1 MTIPLT
7 REITVSA
14 CKKMMDFHNDL
25 SDLFGRHDMDL
36 LKNRGRRNILMSE
49 PMERFL
55 AEGLDKTG
63 LFEKVVSDGRTGFP
77 DIVVESSTGDY
88 EIECKLTSPHQSS
101 GTIAF
106 QTDHDTLVRK
116 GKLDYVYIIANES
129 FDGFCALYFKDL
141 TAEDFR
147 DISPGAR
154 GKVQMYKHKG
164 MKKATVLMGKAIS
177 HDEKKIQK
185 IVLQRDKKIALKKQ
199 RISSLKTELENLKP
213 EQNYL
218 RKKINRSLLSARNYI
233 DEVVNNADDSIR
245 MIRLKDKSSYS
256 FEFETIG

>member
-7 REITVSA
+7 RETTVDA
-14 CKKMMDFHNDL
+14 CKKMMSFHNDL

-63 LFEKVVSDGRTGFP
+63 MFEKVVSDGRTGFP
-77 DIVVESSTGDY
+77 DIVVESSSGDY

-106 QTDHDTLVRK
+106 QTDHDTLARK

-129 FDGFCALYFKDL
+129 FDGFCALYFKGL
-141 TAEDFR
+141 TVEDFR
-147 DISPGAR
+147 NISPGAR

-164 MKKATVLMGKAIS
+164 MKKATVLMGNAIS
-177 HDEKKIQK
+177 HDEKKIEK
-185 IVLQRDKKIALKKQ
+185 IILERDKKIAMKRQ
-199 RISSLKTELENLKP
+199 RIKSLNDELESLSFG
-213 EQNYL
+213 QNYK

-233 DEVVNNADDSIR
+233 DEVVNNADESIR
-245 MIRLKDKSSYS
+245 MIRQKDRSSYS
-256 FEFETIG
+256 FEYETIG

>member
-7 REITVSA
+7 RDITISA
-14 CKKMMDFHNDL
+14 CKKMMGFHNDL
-25 SDLFGRHDMDL
+25 SSLFGRHDMDL

-55 AEGLDKTG
+55 AEGLDDTG
-63 LFEKVVSDGRTGFP
+63 LFKKVVSDGRTGFP
-77 DIVVESSTGDY
+77 DIVIESQTGDY

-141 TAEDFR
+141 TVEDFR

-164 MKKATVLMGKAIS
+164 MKKATVLMGNAIS

-185 IVLQRDKKIALKKQ
+185 IILERDKKIALKQ
-199 RISSLKTELENLKP
+199 DRIKELNEELESLSFG
-213 EQNYL
+213 QNYR
-218 RKKINRSLLSARNYI
+218 RKKINRSILSARNYI
-233 DEVVNNADDSIR
+233 DEVVNKADESIR

-256 FEFETIG
+256 FKFETIG